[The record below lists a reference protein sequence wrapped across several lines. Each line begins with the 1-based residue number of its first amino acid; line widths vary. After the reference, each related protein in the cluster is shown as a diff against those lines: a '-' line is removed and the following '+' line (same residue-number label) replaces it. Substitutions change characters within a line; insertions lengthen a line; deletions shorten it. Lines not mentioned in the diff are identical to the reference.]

1 MKAQSKVYV
10 QLQNIYKAKARQDA
24 AEVLEAA
31 QAIAPGRH
39 FDAAEVEL
47 FCKNAPFVKLI
58 NTTEGDESE
67 GNLGAADR
75 LREVTGKVSPFAAQN
90 PEPSSGP
97 PVRWLTAGHAG
108 DGKAR
113 MNRNS

>member
-24 AEVLEAA
+24 AEVLETA
-31 QAIAPGRH
+31 QSIAPGRH

-58 NTTEGDESE
+58 NATEGVESE
-67 GNLGAADR
+67 SSLGAADR
-75 LREVTGKVSPFAAQN
+75 LREVTGRSLHLPPRTLSPLRPAGQVVN
-90 PEPSSGP
+90 RGP
-97 PVRWLTAGHAG
+97 CG
-108 DGKAR
+108 DGKER
-113 MNRNS
+113 MSGNS

>member
-39 FDAAEVEL
+39 IDAAEVEL

-58 NTTEGDESE
+58 NATEGDESE

-75 LREVTGKVSPFAAQN
+75 LREVTGRSLPPFAAQN
-90 PEPSSGP
+90 PKPSSGP

-108 DGKAR
+108 DGRKQG
-113 MNRNS
+113 